1 VTAVIP
7 GRSKEILRDRP
18 CNLRDKNGRIWC
30 WFFPGLISKHR
41 QRQLTTAI
49 LLLSDNSRKGLQIG
63 LESGSNWRVNQKL
76 YRPAHLC
83 SAKIGAVC
91 YSPCWY
97 EQGRGPP
104 DASTGPSLSLV
115 NDPDAL
121 QFLRDTQ
128 EVAAL
133 LGAIL
138 SLIHPALFAQ
148 GMELMKTLYKNPH
161 DLRYPDLVL
170 DTLAIWASPFTALS
184 IISNR
189 STPMHHNTLGGMNCF
204 DAVMSWGEYENGR
217 FKIPAAGMTFR
228 YDSGT
233 TIYLDT
239 QTFRHGASAVVGEC
253 FCFVLF
259 FRPSML

>member
-1 VTAVIP
+1 
-7 GRSKEILRDRP
+7 
-18 CNLRDKNGRIWC
+18 
-30 WFFPGLISKHR
+30 
-41 QRQLTTAI
+41 
-49 LLLSDNSRKGLQIG
+49 
-63 LESGSNWRVNQKL
+63 
-76 YRPAHLC
+76 
-83 SAKIGAVC
+83 
-91 YSPCWY
+91 
-97 EQGRGPP
+97 
-104 DASTGPSLSLV
+104 V

-161 DLRYPDLVL
+161 DLRNPDLVL

-189 STPMHHNTLGGMNCF
+189 STPMHRDTLGGMNCF

-239 QTFRHGASAVVGEC
+239 RTFRHGASAVVGER

-259 FRPSML
+259 FRPSMLRHGIEEGSEHVEEKPLPTLSEIVQLIKLASYAPVPS